1 MYDAICFPTDGS
13 DAANAAL
20 EHALDLATTY
30 DAKLYVLYVADT
42 NRDSVTTLGTTVVDA
57 LVEEGEA
64 TVEAV
69 EKRAADRGIDVL
81 ADVVQGDPS
90 QAIVEYVDDR
100 DVDLVVMGTHGRRG
114 LDRYLLGSVTER
126 VIRTVDVPVLVV
138 RDEDDA

>member
-1 MYDAICFPTDGS
+1 MYDTILFPTDGS

-57 LVEEGEA
+57 LAEEGESVVQTA
-64 TVEAV
+64 AELAEENGVDAV
-69 EKRAADRGIDVL
+69 TDVL
-81 ADVVQGDPS
+81 QGDPPS
-90 QAIVEYVDDR
+90 TIADYAEER
-100 DVDLVVMGTHGRRG
+100 GVDLVVMGTRGQRG

-126 VIRTVDVPVLVV
+126 VVRTVDAPVLVV
-138 RDEDDA
+138 SGDE